1 MLAPNKKFQSPSLG
15 VANVVY
21 LLRNKVDSQIRL
33 DTKARCPIKRGPRLY
48 NLRNLCVGRNNM
60 HHGNLSSSILPG
72 IFPVRSPDT
81 SDAFLPTCKTLPG
94 IFQYLLF
101 HYQPQWMKTSD
112 NVKISASIRKGKNFF
127 PS

>member
-48 NLRNLCVGRNNM
+48 NLRNLCVEET
-60 HHGNLSSSILPG
+60 IC
-72 IFPVRSPDT
+72 IT
-81 SDAFLPTCKTLPG
+81 ETFLPVFSLGSSRCGLLILLMPFCQLAKLYQESSNTCYFT
-94 IFQYLLF
+94 
-101 HYQPQWMKTSD
+101 
-112 NVKISASIRKGKNFF
+112 ISLSG
-127 PS
+127 